1 MKKTVESFL
10 QAAPDAMLV
19 VDTNGTIV
27 FANEQT
33 VKLFGYDRPNE
44 LNGQPIEVL
53 VPERVRNAHVKH
65 RSSYLLAPYP
75 RPMLSANTGVDLYGR
90 RKNGEEFPVEISLSP
105 VEMETGVLV
114 CAAIRDI
121 SVRRSWQKAAE
132 DANRIK
138 DEFLAT
144 LSHEL
149 RTPLTSILGWT
160 TVLASK
166 TLDADSTNRAIH
178 SIMRSARQQASLIDD
193 LLDMSRIIT
202 GKLRLTVEPVAL
214 TPVVEAAVDAIRPAA
229 SAKSIGLEVVLDSSD
244 IVVPGDH
251 ARLQQIVWNL
261 MSNAV
266 RYTPKGGHILVTLER
281 IDSKAEVT
289 VKDSGRGISPSFLPY
304 VFDRFRQ
311 ADSTTTRAT
320 GGLGLGLAIVR
331 HLVDLH
337 GGTVEAQ
344 SEGENRG
351 ATFRVRLPIRPIAA
365 TRGRATPAL
374 TEKPRPSDADVA
386 RTVPI
391 DLRGVVVLVVDDDEA
406 TREAL
411 QALISLR
418 GGQTVGAA
426 SVAEALDFLAK
437 NHPDVLICDI
447 GMPEEDGYSLIRQV
461 RLRSAADGGR
471 TPAIALTAY
480 ARAEDRTRALLAGF
494 QTHVAKPAEPTELL
508 AVVAAL
514 VGRTGPSS
522 ELLAVT

>member
-1 MKKTVESFL
+1 
-10 QAAPDAMLV
+10 
-19 VDTNGTIV
+19 
-27 FANEQT
+27 
-33 VKLFGYDRPNE
+33 
-44 LNGQPIEVL
+44 
-53 VPERVRNAHVKH
+53 
-65 RSSYLLAPYP
+65 
-75 RPMLSANTGVDLYGR
+75 
-90 RKNGEEFPVEISLSP
+90 
-105 VEMETGVLV
+105 
-114 CAAIRDI
+114 
-121 SVRRSWQKAAE
+121 
-132 DANRIK
+132 
-138 DEFLAT
+138 
-144 LSHEL
+144 
-149 RTPLTSILGWT
+149 
-160 TVLASK
+160 
-166 TLDADSTNRAIH
+166 
-178 SIMRSARQQASLIDD
+178 MRSARQQASLIDD

-251 ARLQQIVWNL
+251 ARLQQIVWNR